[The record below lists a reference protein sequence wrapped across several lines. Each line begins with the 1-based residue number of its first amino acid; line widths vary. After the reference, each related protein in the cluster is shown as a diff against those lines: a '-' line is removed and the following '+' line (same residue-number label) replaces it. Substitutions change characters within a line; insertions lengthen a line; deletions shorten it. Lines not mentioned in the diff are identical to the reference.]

1 MAQGKTKI
9 FAITTA
15 FFAVFAIIFFT
26 LSITSIGK
34 YTAQLRRVHHMEK
47 QILAGKTELLK
58 VPEMIGKLS
67 VADKTNKNFEKQVA
81 ELTEASG
88 EMEEELDELKK
99 ELTIA
104 TVAKLVLETDKAG
117 YTKNLIEA
125 RQAVEELREQL
136 GTNDGGTHIDDL
148 SGIEETLVEL
158 SYETIAPETTDIPV
172 DNNEKISILKNVWE

>member
-1 MAQGKTKI
+1 MVQGKTKI

-34 YTAQLRRVHHMEK
+34 YTAQLKRVHHMEK

-58 VPEMIGKLS
+58 VPKMIGKLR
-67 VADKTNKNFEKQVA
+67 VADKTNMDFEMQVA

-88 EMEEELDELKK
+88 EMEEELAGLQK
-99 ELTIA
+99 ELTMV
-104 TVAKLVLETDKAG
+104 TVAKLVLEADKAG

-125 RQAVEELREQL
+125 RQSAAELREQL
-136 GTNDGGTHIDDL
+136 GTNDGGIRIDEFR
-148 SGIEETLVEL
+148 GIEETLVDL
-158 SYETIAPETTDIPV
+158 SYETTAPEITDNPV
-172 DNNEKISILKNVWE
+172 DSNEKRSILQNVWE